1 MVLDYVKRNHQPP
14 PPRQPK
20 IAITLIVII
29 AAVVLPATLYLG
41 HYHQL
46 KKTHPQIIAL
56 PTKQSKSITQTSE
69 NKPNTQTMQTT
80 TPTTQFAFYSL
91 LPKME
96 VVIPQNT
103 PVTTS
108 TNTSE
113 QQQSGTYLLQVA
125 SLQNPKDAE
134 RFKARLVTMGLMV
147 SVQPYQRAD
156 GVIWNRVLVGPFTN
170 LADAERQQQALH
182 HDGLDSI
189 LLKAK

>member
-1 MVLDYVKRNHQPP
+1 
-14 PPRQPK
+14 
-20 IAITLIVII
+20 
-29 AAVVLPATLYLG
+29 
-41 HYHQL
+41 
-46 KKTHPQIIAL
+46 
-56 PTKQSKSITQTSE
+56 
-69 NKPNTQTMQTT
+69 
-80 TPTTQFAFYSL
+80 
-91 LPKME
+91 ME